1 MSGLPEAPQRMDAVW
16 KQMREQRAPVNI
28 ITYNILLRF
37 WCKQGRLDRIENMIT
52 TIRDSKIPI
61 TMVTR
66 NEAVHGYA
74 KTGCVEQA
82 EEWFQDMLKYRETLE
97 DTALIGE
104 ALQQIL
110 LAYRKIVDS
119 NAHVS
124 QKQWAVN
131 QAKMLFEQIDKQGIL
146 IDEHI
151 CKWIP
156 RI

>member
-1 MSGLPEAPQRMDAVW
+1 
-16 KQMREQRAPVNI
+16 
-28 ITYNILLRF
+28 
-37 WCKQGRLDRIENMIT
+37 
-52 TIRDSKIPI
+52 
-61 TMVTR
+61 MVTR